1 MAITRQL
8 SFSWRFALAAAICI
22 GGLSWALLVILRGG
36 SQPAPSIVPPSTAP
50 QAATRH
56 GMNLVVSTPP
66 PSTHR
71 LDNNEFNA
79 AVAKTAEAIKS
90 AFAQVQVS
98 APSATDAASIAR
110 EASEVANLFVSP
122 DGERTADYLVARGDK
137 DHKFVAMT
145 PAERDEFLRTTAQCF
160 AGQQP
165 DLSKVEVRW
174 RYIDG
179 RVIEKPKDVGSSTPR
194 RTFDDVMN
202 PEKNSLTAMEVIIP
216 IPVKTLM
223 MGTKICRLG
232 LLIGKSKA
240 HPTWTTMQI
249 RSYDIPGNAGLL
261 FPPH

>member
-1 MAITRQL
+1 MPLTQKISL
-8 SFSWRFALAAAICI
+8 PWRIALAAAISI
-22 GGLSWALLVILRGG
+22 GGVSWALIILLRGG
-36 SQPAPSIVPPSTAP
+36 SAPAPSIVPPSTTP
-50 QAATRH
+50 QAATQQR
-56 GMNLVVSTPP
+56 MKLVASTPP

-79 AVAKTAEAIKS
+79 SVTKTAEAIKS

-98 APSATDAASIAR
+98 APSATDAASIAK
-110 EASEVANLFVSP
+110 EASEVATLFVNP
-122 DGERTADYLVARGDK
+122 DGERTADYLTARGDK
-137 DHKFVAMT
+137 DHKFVEMT
-145 PAERDEFLRTTAQCF
+145 PKERDEFVRTTSQCF

-165 DLSKVEVRW
+165 DLSKVEIRW

-202 PEKNSLTAMEVIIP
+202 PEKNNLTAMEVIIP
-216 IPVKTLM
+216 VPVKTLM
-223 MGTKICRLG
+223 MGTKTCRLG
-232 LLIGKSKA
+232 LLIGKSKP
-240 HPTWTTMQI
+240 HPNWTTMQV